1 MFDSDKDILEPPKF
15 DTLFIQFR
23 GDNHEV
29 VLPYCEV
36 ANGDIGELN
45 HSANSILV
53 EIEKEQTTLSFKD
66 FTKTIEKTFDL
77 KEIVKLRIQKA
88 NAYQIFDIYES

>member
-1 MFDSDKDILEPPKF
+1 MLDGDRDTLEPPRF

-45 HSANSILV
+45 HASNSILITV
-53 EIEKEQTTLSFKD
+53 DNEKAELSFKD
-66 FTKTIEKTFDL
+66 FTSTIEKTFDL
-77 KEIVKLRIQKA
+77 KEIVKLRLQKA
-88 NAYQIFDIYES
+88 NTYKILEIYES